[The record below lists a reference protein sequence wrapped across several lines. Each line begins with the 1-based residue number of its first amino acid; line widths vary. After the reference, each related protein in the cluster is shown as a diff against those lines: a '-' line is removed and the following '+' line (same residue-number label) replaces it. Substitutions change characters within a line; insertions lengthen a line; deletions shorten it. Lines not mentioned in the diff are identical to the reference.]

1 MTVGTD
7 VGALLM
13 PAEWEPHERT
23 WMAWPAGGYTLG
35 DTPAEADGARRAW
48 AAVANA
54 VAEHEPVTLVVAP
67 HEERVAR
74 RLLTAAVD
82 TVVLPLDD
90 AWMRDIG
97 PTFVR
102 SADGTVAAVT
112 WVFNG
117 WGGQDWATWERD
129 ARIGAEV
136 ARLAGVRRIASPLV
150 NEGGG
155 LHVDGHG
162 TVLVTE
168 TVQRD
173 PGRNPG
179 WSRADV
185 EAELART
192 TGARRV
198 VWLPRGLTRDSE
210 RFGTRGHVDIVAT
223 FTPGG
228 AVLLHDQRDPGH
240 PDHAV
245 TAEVRAVLEAAD
257 DARGRALEVRP
268 LPAPRTLRDAQGW
281 VDWSYVNHYVC
292 EGAVIACAFDDPA
305 DDEAAAVLA
314 DAYPGR
320 VVVRVDARPL
330 FDRGGGIHCITQQQ
344 PAVGDPVPTGP
355 RASGVAPTRA
365 GGHDEEARWSS

>member
-1 MTVGTD
+1 VGPAAD
-7 VGALLM
+7 LGALLM

-35 DTPAEADGARRAW
+35 DTPGDADVARLTW

-54 VAEHEPVTLVVAP
+54 VGEHEPVTMVVAP
-67 HEERVAR
+67 HEEAAAR
-74 RLLTAAVD
+74 RHLSAAVD

-90 AWMRDIG
+90 AWMRDMG
-97 PTFVR
+97 PSFVR
-102 SADGTVAAVT
+102 TAAGSLAAVT

-117 WGGQDWATWERD
+117 WGQQEWASWEHD
-129 ARIGAEV
+129 ARIGAQV
-136 ARLAGVRRIASPLV
+136 AALAGTPPVVSRMV

-155 LHVDGHG
+155 FHVDGRG

-185 EAELART
+185 EAELTRT
-192 TGARRV
+192 TGARHV

-210 RFGTRGHVDIVAT
+210 RFGTRGHVDIVAS
-223 FTPGG
+223 FTPSG
-228 AVLLHDQRDPGH
+228 AVLLHDQRDRTH

-245 TAEVRAVLEAAD
+245 TRGLRDVLEATTDAD
-257 DARGRALEVRP
+257 GRSLPVVS
-268 LPAPRTLRDAQGW
+268 LPAPRTLRDAAGW
-281 VDWSYVNHYVC
+281 VDWSYVNHYVVN
-292 EGAVIACAFDDPA
+292 GAVIACAFEDPA
-305 DDEAAAVLA
+305 DDEALAVLA

-320 VVVRVDARPL
+320 VIVPVDARPL
-330 FDRGGGIHCITQQQ
+330 FARGGGIHCITQQQ
-344 PAVGDPVPTGP
+344 PA
-355 RASGVAPTRA
+355 APA
-365 GGHDEEARWSS
+365 VEEPEATWSS

>member
-1 MTVGTD
+1 
-7 VGALLM
+7 M

-35 DTPAEADGARRAW
+35 DTPAEADEARRTW

-54 VAEHEPVTLVVAP
+54 VVEHEPVTVVVAP
-67 HEERVAR
+67 HEEAAAR
-74 RLLTAAVD
+74 RLLAAAVA

-90 AWMRDIG
+90 AWMRDTG

-102 SADGTVAAVT
+102 TADGAVAAVT

-117 WGGQDWATWERD
+117 WGGQDWATWDHD
-129 ARIGAEV
+129 ARIGTEV
-136 ARLAGVRRIASPLV
+136 ARLAGAGRIASSLV

-155 LHVDGHG
+155 IHVDGHG

-198 VWLPRGLTRDSE
+198 VWLPRGLTRDGE

-228 AVLLHDQRDPGH
+228 PVLLHDQRDPDH

-245 TAEVRAVLEAAD
+245 TGGIRAVLEAAD

-268 LPAPRTLRDAQGW
+268 LPAPRTLRDARGW

-292 EGAVIACAFDDPA
+292 DGAVIACAFDDPA
-305 DDEAAAVLA
+305 DDEAAEVLA

-320 VVVRVDARPL
+320 AVVRVDARPL

-344 PAVGDPVPTGP
+344 PAVGVRVPPGAQEGDAVP
-355 RASGVAPTRA
+355 ASAD
-365 GGHDEEARWSS
+365 GHGQEVRWSS

>member
-1 MTVGTD
+1 MAVRPVG
-7 VGALLM
+7 GGLLM

-35 DTPAEADGARRAW
+35 DTPTEADVARRTW

-54 VAEHEPVTLVVAP
+54 VVEHEPVTVVVAP
-67 HEERVAR
+67 HEEAAAR
-74 RLLTAAVD
+74 RLLATAVD

-90 AWMRDIG
+90 AWMRDTG

-102 SADGTVAAVT
+102 TGAGAVVAVT

-117 WGGQDWATWERD
+117 WGRQEWATWDRD
-129 ARIGAEV
+129 AVVGGEV
-136 ARLAGVRRIASPLV
+136 ARLAGTDHVASPMV

-155 LHVDGHG
+155 MHVDGRG

-173 PGRNPG
+173 PHRNPG

-228 AVLLHDQRDPGH
+228 PVLLHDQRDADH

-245 TAEVRAVLEAAD
+245 TRELRDVLRAAD
-257 DARGRALEVRP
+257 DALGRPLEVVP
-268 LPAPRTLRDAQGW
+268 LPAPRTGRDATGW

-292 EGAVIACAFDDPA
+292 NGAVVACAFDDPS

-320 VVVRVDARPL
+320 AVVRVDARPL

-344 PAVGDPVPTGP
+344 PAAPGTP
-355 RASGVAPTRA
+355 RADAAPSA
-365 GGHDEEARWSS
+365 PGHAQEARWSS